1 MASRF
6 TGGGEV
12 ISMLHFVINERAGNG
27 QGAKKWQRVKEQ
39 LSVPYK
45 VHITQYEK
53 HAIELVHTL
62 CNEAKL
68 GDEKTVIIVVGGDGS
83 IHEALNGFDWGS
95 SVMLGAVSA
104 GSGNDFNRGYGSF
117 KTARE
122 IERFLQDGKSTTH
135 DLGLIEAGNQ
145 TISFVNNCG
154 IGFDATVAITAN
166 ESKTKKRFNKLG
178 LGKLSY
184 AFYLVKCL
192 FTFKP
197 FDLIVTTEGGE
208 RTFENVWFVTASN
221 QPFFGG
227 GMKISPSSKTND
239 GQLELTVVHNL
250 SRLKLLF
257 VFSTVFFG
265 KHTGFKEIEQL
276 TASSFKLTMHET
288 YLFHADGEK
297 LLIDTASAPIICKV
311 QPNYWQLAK

>member
-1 MASRF
+1 MARRF

-27 QGAKKWQRVKEQ
+27 QGSKKWQRVKEQ

-53 HAIELVHTL
+53 HAIELVQAL

-68 GDEKTVIIVVGGDGS
+68 GDEKTLIIVVGGDGS
-83 IHEALNGFDWGS
+83 IHEALNGVDAGS
-95 SVMLGAVSA
+95 SVMFGAVSA

-122 IERFLQDGKSTTH
+122 IEWFLQHGKSTIH
-135 DLGLIEAGNQ
+135 DLGLIEAGDQ

-154 IGFDATVAITAN
+154 IGFDATVAVTAN
-166 ESKTKKRFNKLG
+166 ESNTKKRFNKLG

-197 FDLIVTTEGGE
+197 FDIDVTTDGEE
-208 RTFENVWFVTASN
+208 RTFEKVWFVTASN

-250 SRLKLLF
+250 SRLKLLL

-265 KHTGFKEIEQL
+265 KHMGFKEIEQL
-276 TASSFKLTMHET
+276 SASSFKLTMHES

-297 LLIDTASAPIICKV
+297 LLINTAAAPIICKV
-311 QPNYWQLAK
+311 QPDYWQLAK